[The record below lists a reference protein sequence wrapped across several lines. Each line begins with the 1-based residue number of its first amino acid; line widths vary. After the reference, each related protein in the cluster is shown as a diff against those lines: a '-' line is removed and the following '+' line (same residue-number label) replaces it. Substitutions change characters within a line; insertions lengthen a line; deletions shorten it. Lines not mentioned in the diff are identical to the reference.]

1 MLGGSFVFYMQTNAG
16 GQIIVARFFIWYP
29 LYNKVGSVI
38 PMAKTKSQNKP
49 NTEFT
54 FNPEAKNNK
63 NSSSWKKAE
72 DKKENK

>member
-1 MLGGSFVFYMQTNAG
+1 
-16 GQIIVARFFIWYP
+16 
-29 LYNKVGSVI
+29 
-38 PMAKTKSQNKP
+38 MAKAESQNKP

-72 DKKENK
+72 GKKENK